1 MTIIESRISKTI
13 IIVSF
18 FLNSF
23 FSKAQNNSNTV
34 TVTLKEVVLNSPK
47 TSTALNKLPFAVSF
61 QEVEQY
67 QNIFQQITLQDYL
80 RAVPGLF
87 TQNAN
92 NYAQDLRV
100 SLRGFGARSAFGIRG
115 VKIIVDGIPE
125 TTPDGQGQ
133 IDNIPLGLLKN
144 LEVLRGPSASLYGN
158 ASGGVIYL
166 NTIDYIEGKNFQFR
180 TRLGAFGLQSYQ
192 LTGSVK
198 NDKTTALIHAN
209 RLLTDGFRNN
219 SGLEQNLFNLKIKH
233 KLNPSSKI
241 QFQMNFTDSPRA
253 EDAGGITLEDSEEDR
268 SQARQRNLDYDT
280 YESVNHFKIGLNW
293 DKSWTD
299 KIILSTYGFYSF
311 RDFYGKLPF
320 ENGGIIDL
328 TRNYFGLGSR
338 LNYKNGKNNL
348 QVAAELLDQSDQ
360 RDRYLNILGSQG
372 SNSFSQEE
380 KFQNFSFSILDELK
394 LESLLFRLSLRYDDM
409 RLGTDSF
416 SQDQIYQVINPSL
429 GVSYELTPFQHIYVN
444 FSTSFET
451 PTLSELSANPSG
463 AEGFNFELSPS
474 EAISYELGWKGQWQ
488 KFKLETNLFLIESSN
503 EILPYELEQFPGRSF
518 YRNTGATQRYG
529 LELAAQYEYKEWEV
543 RTSVTQAKY
552 LFKGSNNNLDNA
564 LPGIPNSQIFLQLG
578 YTTNNSL
585 NFLITAEHIG
595 DLYANNSNTVKVESF
610 QNVRLQVG
618 KSFNFNNIDLTFS
631 GGINNIFNERY
642 FDNIRL
648 NAFGKRYYEPAPS
661 RNAYLGFQI
670 EI

>member
-394 LESLLFRLSLRYDDM
+394 LESLFFRLSLRYDDM